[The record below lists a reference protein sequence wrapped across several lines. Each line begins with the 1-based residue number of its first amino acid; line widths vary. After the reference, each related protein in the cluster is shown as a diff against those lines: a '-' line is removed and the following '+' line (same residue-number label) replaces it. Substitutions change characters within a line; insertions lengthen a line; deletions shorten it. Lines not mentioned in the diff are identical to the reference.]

1 MAKLVA
7 IPDVVLEHEIG
18 GEDVTA
24 FISALPLIRQ
34 HEEWTAVSCVQLF
47 GTSMRRTTLARLR

>member
-1 MAKLVA
+1 VAKLVA

-24 FISALPLIRQ
+24 FINALPLIRQ
-34 HEEWTAVSCVQLF
+34 HKEWTAVFCAQLF
-47 GTSMRRTTLARLR
+47 EN